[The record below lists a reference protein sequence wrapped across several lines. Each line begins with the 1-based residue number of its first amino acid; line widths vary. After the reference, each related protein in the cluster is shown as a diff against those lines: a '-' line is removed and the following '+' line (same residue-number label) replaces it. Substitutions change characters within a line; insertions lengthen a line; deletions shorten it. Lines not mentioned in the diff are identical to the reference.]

1 VWRFPLSC
9 RFLSD
14 EHLFPQQKAVGHRF
28 FLRPSTR
35 PFRSPYCSGLLYEC
49 VCVTPSLFHVT
60 STYWKHASGTSPLDL
75 PLVGVSTF
83 LEGPVA
89 SPDHV
94 QVEDSSGSHGAL
106 SSLQAPAS
114 VLQRLDVHLHLHPEG
129 FFFFG
134 SPCTLRDFIAVTSS
148 PYFDMTSF
156 LPLRLHVDR
165 GLVRHGYPWVPIDQ
179 GPRGPCQ
186 VDPTCQ
192 KTS

>member
-1 VWRFPLSC
+1 LSC

-106 SSLQAPAS
+106 SSLQAPGS
-114 VLQRLDVHLHLHPEG
+114 VLQRLDVHLHLRLEG
-129 FFFFG
+129 FFLLWIPVHPTRLHRRHVFAL
-134 SPCTLRDFIAVTSS
+134 LRHDFIFASS
-148 PYFDMTSF
+148 LTRRS
-156 LPLRLHVDR
+156 
-165 GLVRHGYPWVPIDQ
+165 GACETWVPM
-179 GPRGPCQ
+179 GPHRPG
-186 VDPTCQ
+186 
-192 KTS
+192 S